1 MSAQSYHLE
10 YDGYW
15 REPNCGGIPN
25 QSGIYCVYA
34 STYNTSSQT
43 VTLHKLVYIG
53 ESENVRERIEGH
65 EKWSDWRRHLQSGQQ
80 LCFSYAPIT
89 GERERAEAA
98 MIYRHKP
105 PENTEYVDTF
115 PYDRTT
121 ITTSGRN
128 ALLEQHFTVETS
140 RAAVLW

>member
-10 YDGYW
+10 FDGYW
-15 REPNCGGIPN
+15 REPNRGGIPS
-25 QSGIYCVYA
+25 QSGVYCVYT
-34 STYNTSSQT
+34 STHNTGNQT
-43 VTLHKLVYIG
+43 VSLHKLVYIG

-65 EKWSDWRRHLQSGQQ
+65 EKLPDWRKHLQPSQQ

-89 GERERAEAA
+89 GGRERAEAA

-105 PENTEYVDTF
+105 PENTEYVDSF

-121 ITTSGRN
+121 ITTAGRN
-128 ALLEQHFTVETS
+128 ALLDQRFTVEPS
-140 RAAVLW
+140 RAAALW